1 VLTRAWWD
9 ENGAVGEMAASLPD
23 NHHPSDQPLAM
34 APRLVELCFQT
45 AGLWEIAVQHRMGL
59 PHRVDRV
66 SLYRTPNAAAGPL
79 FAVVTPNQVDG
90 SFDADVVD
98 YDGTRYLHVS
108 GYRTVAFREDVDAL
122 MFPSAQAVMA

>member
-1 VLTRAWWD
+1 
-9 ENGAVGEMAASLPD
+9 MARSLPE
-23 NHHPSDQPLAM
+23 NQPPRDQPLAI

-98 YDGTRYLHVS
+98 YDGRSEEHTS

-122 MFPSAQAVMA
+122 M